1 MKTLALHRELGIA
14 DPDAAFNYL
23 AETFGDA
30 VRQWSFFVNWDKVF
44 RNTREQEVLLN
55 FWNVLI
61 GKPDFEAEFRSL
73 VARYPEMVL
82 ALPSLIVRNGAHDRV
97 FDVLTDPDKGPNGV
111 ARFDFSQP
119 ADTPE
124 RIEQALTFVLNTGLV
139 RIFKKDGVKNI
150 VDYLLGVEAGID
162 SNGRKNRSGSA
173 MEDLIEQ
180 LLIQLSS
187 ELPGSHYISQ
197 AHEDRIK
204 DVFGL
209 DVSLGEGRRIYD
221 FAFWTGTKLLL
232 IEVNIY
238 GGGGSKLK
246 ATAGEFIDLQ
256 AKLRGKP
263 GTLVWITDGQ
273 GWKSTRGPLHDA
285 FLKIDHI
292 FNLHLLAR
300 GALAE
305 VAALRE

>member
-1 MKTLALHRELGIA
+1 MKPLDLHHTLGITE
-14 DPDAAFNYL
+14 PDAAFRYL
-23 AETFGDA
+23 SDTFGDA

-44 RNTREQEVLLN
+44 RNTREQEIYLN
-55 FWNVLI
+55 LWNVLI
-61 GKPDFEAEFRSL
+61 GKPDFEGEFRA
-73 VARYPEMVL
+73 VVTRYPEMVL

-97 FDVLTDPDKGPNGV
+97 FDVLTEPERGPLGV
-111 ARFDFSQP
+111 TRFDFSSP
-119 ADTPE
+119 ANTPE
-124 RIEQALTFVLNTGLV
+124 RVEQALDFVTNTGLI
-139 RIFKKDGVKNI
+139 RIFQKDGVKNV

-180 LLIQLSS
+180 LLVQLSA
-187 ELPGSHYISQ
+187 ELPGSHYLAQ
-197 AHEDRIK
+197 AHEGRIK
-204 DVFGL
+204 EVFGL

-221 FAFWTGTKLLL
+221 FAFWTGRKLLL

-292 FNLHLLAR
+292 FNLHLLWR
-300 GALAE
+300 GALAQ
-305 VAALRE
+305 VAALPD